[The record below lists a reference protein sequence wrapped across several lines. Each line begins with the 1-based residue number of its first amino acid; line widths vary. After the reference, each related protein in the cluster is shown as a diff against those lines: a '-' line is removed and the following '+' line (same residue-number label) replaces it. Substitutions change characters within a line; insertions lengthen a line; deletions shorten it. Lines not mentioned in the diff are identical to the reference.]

1 MGISTP
7 PLKSFDAHELRA
19 AFSHFP
25 TGVCVVTG
33 LQANDA
39 PFGLT
44 VSSFQTL
51 SLDPALVLFS
61 VQRGAASLGFLA
73 HRGAFAVNILR
84 ESHGWMA
91 RQFASRCPDRFANV
105 AWTASGTGNPL
116 LSEALAHFE
125 CVVWSTYEGGDH
137 VIVIGHV
144 QHVAAQEDGTPL
156 IFHRGSFVQPAAT
169 EIRHGAMS

>member
-1 MGISTP
+1 MSA
-7 PLKSFDAHELRA
+7 PLKTFDAQELRS

-33 LQANDA
+33 LQADNM

-73 HRGAFAVNILR
+73 HRAAFAVNILR

-105 AWTASGTGNPL
+105 AWAASGNGNPL
-116 LSEALAHFE
+116 LTEALAHFE
-125 CVVWSTYEGGDH
+125 CVVWNTYEGGDH

-144 QHVAAQEDGTPL
+144 QHAAAHEDGTPL
-156 IFHRGSFVQPAAT
+156 IFHRGAFLQRAT
-169 EIRHGAMS
+169 PEIRHGGMS